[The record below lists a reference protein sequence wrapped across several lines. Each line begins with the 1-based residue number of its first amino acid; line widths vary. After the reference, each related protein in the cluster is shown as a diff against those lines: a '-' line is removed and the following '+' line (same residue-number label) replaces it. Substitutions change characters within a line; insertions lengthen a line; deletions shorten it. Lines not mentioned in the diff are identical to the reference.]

1 MKFFAYIFHK
11 SMKILASIETEPETM
26 LMILILPCIDHNKH
40 SVLHHKTHGFCSLAK
55 SNEKKMEFTSF
66 NMCLRGVLDQVYRD
80 KAFELGYDHRFLR
93 FFS

>member
-55 SNEKKMEFTSF
+55 LN
-66 NMCLRGVLDQVYRD
+66 
-80 KAFELGYDHRFLR
+80 
-93 FFS
+93 